1 MNGSIDSLTAR
12 DEFENIIQLYKDHV
26 FDVIELGGNHGDTLI
41 YLGIE
46 KVLIDNGI
54 QYRVFRYKEI
64 KDSITRI
71 ASVAKASVNR
81 ITKSFG
87 VSNDGSD
94 LISRRMRDFLDYYI
108 VNRSNLY
115 LNENNVILVQG
126 GGDMN
131 DIYSYSAI
139 SLLKT
144 ILNHLPYATLII
156 APQSY
161 YFKNIDFSSIFRRA
175 QGKVH
180 LFCRERYSYAFL
192 HKLRF
197 KSNVRIHLSKDGVFY
212 LLDRIASIPTSS
224 DYDLIAFREDNE
236 SIIGYNVRNI
246 LKEAL
251 KNHEVL
257 QADISVKAKD
267 LQDFISIIA
276 RARTV
281 FTDRLHVGI
290 VATLMKKIVFLFPT
304 GYWKT
309 KGVYEYSLKSFRN
322 VVYVD
327 KNCFSTACLRALIES
342 RLSQVF

>member
-1 MNGSIDSLTAR
+1 MNASIDSLMAR
-12 DEFENIIQLYKDHV
+12 DEFENIIQLYKDYV

-41 YLGIE
+41 YLGIK

-54 QYRVFRYKEI
+54 QYRVFRYNEI
-64 KDSITRI
+64 NDSITRI

-94 LISRRMRDFLDYYI
+94 LISRRMRDLRDYYI
-108 VNRSNLY
+108 VNRSNLS
-115 LNENNVILVQG
+115 LSENNVILVQG

-139 SLLKT
+139 CLLKT

-192 HKLRF
+192 HTLRF
-197 KSNVRIHLSKDGVFY
+197 KSNVRIHLSKDGAFY
-212 LLDRIASIPTSS
+212 LLERIVSNPTLS
-224 DYDLIAFREDNE
+224 DYDLVAFREDNE
-236 SIIGYNVRNI
+236 SIIGGNIRNM

-251 KNHEVL
+251 RTKVL
-257 QADISVKAKD
+257 QADISEKAKD

-290 VATLMKKIVFLFPT
+290 VAALMKKIVFLFPT

-322 VVYVD
+322 VVFVD